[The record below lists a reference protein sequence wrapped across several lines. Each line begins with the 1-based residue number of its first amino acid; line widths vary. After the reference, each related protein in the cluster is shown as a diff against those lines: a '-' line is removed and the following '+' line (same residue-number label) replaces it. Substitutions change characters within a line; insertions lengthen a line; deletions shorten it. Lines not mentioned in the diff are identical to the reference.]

1 MTGAVKVN
9 KILKWL
15 FGLVAVCI
23 VAVVGFLSWVSHE
36 LLYDPICDNW
46 HAGMTK
52 EEKIMLVLE
61 AANREPG
68 LTFEFTSEENNKKF
82 KSWAKQ
88 FPYPDVA
95 SILKENP
102 HCCKLVSKET
112 VDAKNPSEDVSL
124 GDEGVLMVRYKGHY
138 VSSNRKLKQA
148 LAVFNKDLNICKK

>member
-46 HAGMTK
+46 HTGMTK

-61 AANREPG
+61 AANREPK
-68 LTFEFTSEENNKKF
+68 LVFEIKNTEGKVYLGRGR
-82 KSWAKQ
+82 Q
-88 FPYPDVA
+88 IPYPDVD
-95 SILKENP
+95 SILKTNP
-102 HCCKLVSKET
+102 DCCKLVSAHTADTKH
-112 VDAKNPSEDVSL
+112 PSEKL
-124 GDEGVLMVRYKGHY
+124 PENDEGILMLRYKGQYHDNAGQIY
-138 VSSNRKLKQA
+138 EAPVVLRQN
-148 LAVFNKDLNICKK
+148 LNLCKN